1 MEGPSSSPLLRLSQL
16 ARFWELNPRTIMGW
30 IRQGRLAAIRSPGNH
45 FRVRVADVRAFCERE
60 GKPVP
65 PFVGP
70 PARRLLVAVPP
81 GAANAVPVL
90 RTSRRSPSGLLL
102 DGLLVNGLKLPAVAV
117 EGHAGP
123 YRALVA
129 AAAGGASLLVLP
141 ASAVRFDTE
150 AALAALRQA
159 PGTARLPVV
168 VVGAATRARAEALL
182 RAGATRVLLRSRAS
196 DLPAILR
203 ELLAL
208 E

>member
-1 MEGPSSSPLLRLSQL
+1 
-16 ARFWELNPRTIMGW
+16 
-30 IRQGRLAAIRSPGNH
+30 
-45 FRVRVADVRAFCERE
+45 
-60 GKPVP
+60 
-65 PFVGP
+65 
-70 PARRLLVAVPP
+70 
-81 GAANAVPVL
+81 
-90 RTSRRSPSGLLL
+90 
-102 DGLLVNGLKLPAVAV
+102 
-117 EGHAGP
+117 
-123 YRALVA
+123 
-129 AAAGGASLLVLP
+129 
-141 ASAVRFDTE
+141 VRFDTE